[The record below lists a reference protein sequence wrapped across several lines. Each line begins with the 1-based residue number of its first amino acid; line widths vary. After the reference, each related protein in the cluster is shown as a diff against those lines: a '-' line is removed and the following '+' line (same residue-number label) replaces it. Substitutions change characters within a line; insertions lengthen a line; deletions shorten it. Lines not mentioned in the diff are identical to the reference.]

1 MSIQRAKVLMRL
13 IENKKKNDEK
23 INKNIKDNSH
33 KKYFKTLI
41 DVLRNETG
49 DITRDGVEGV
59 KELFEKWISIGQRYE
74 AQEFLK
80 DNSICIDVPPNQD
93 RCSCTHEIEHNFFIL
108 NFKDANKE
116 NYKILNIGSCCIKK
130 FISNNTRTFK
140 CIRCDVLFKS
150 RRRRNENICDLC
162 IIDYDKEMKEKN
174 KIKTCL
180 TCNTIYTRDRQS
192 SDYFC
197 YSCKERDGWF
207 KKINKEKIKQVHDL
221 KVLEAKINNLRKHE
235 LGKKYKLQDYNTNE
249 NITRLINKCLL
260 KQNNNY
266 ERDQII
272 DSNYIDTKMFN
283 LEIKDAE
290 YFNFLDIVNK
300 YKLHKK
306 LDCLLEDDP
315 GFFEEEEEGEE
326 DEFSRIFKEYCFSSK
341 QKINQF
347 LKGKL
352 KIGFGKYK
360 NHSMKDLKDSGYINW
375 IKKVFKEKNSSRGMI
390 LAGCYYS
397 YFKDRF

>member
-1 MSIQRAKVLMRL
+1 MSTQRAKVFLRL
-13 IENKKKNDEK
+13 VEKQKKSEER
-23 INKNIKDNSH
+23 INKNIKDCSR
-33 KKYFKTLI
+33 KSYFNTLI
-41 DVLRNETG
+41 DVLRRETG
-49 DITRDGVEGV
+49 GVIKDEVEGI
-59 KELFEKWISIGQRYE
+59 KELFEKWIPIGERHD

-80 DNSICIDVPPNQD
+80 DNSICIGLPPDQFE
-93 RCSCTHEIEHNFFIL
+93 CSCTHKIRKNFFIL

-130 FISNNTRTFK
+130 FIGNNTKTFK

-162 IIDYDKEMKEKN
+162 IIDYDKEIKEKN

-180 TCNTIYTRDRQS
+180 RCRRIYTRDRQS

-197 YSCKERDGWF
+197 CNCKERDGLF
-207 KKINKEKIKQVHDL
+207 KEINKEEIKKVHDL
-221 KVLEAKINNLRKHE
+221 KVLEVKINNLKKNE
-235 LGKKYKLQDYNTNE
+235 PGKKYKLQDYNTNE
-249 NITRLINKCLL
+249 NITRLIDKCLL

-266 ERDQII
+266 DRDQII
-272 DSNYIDTKMFN
+272 DNNYIDTKMFN
-283 LEIKDAE
+283 LEIKDVK

-306 LDCLLEDDP
+306 LDCLLKDDVLLF
-315 GFFEEEEEGEE
+315 GAEYSEFFGEP
-326 DEFSRIFKEYCFSSK
+326 CLSSK
-341 QKINQF
+341 QKINRF
-347 LKGKL
+347 LEGKL
-352 KIGFGKYK
+352 KINFGKYK
-360 NHSMKDLKDSGYINW
+360 NHSMKDLKDYGYINW
-375 IKKVFKEKNSSRGMI
+375 IKRVFTEKKSSEDMI